1 MRPARRIPGIDGAR
15 GGVPESR
22 RVALMFLSLRDPPL
36 QPTYRRSRMK
46 PIATPFLSAV
56 A

>member
-1 MRPARRIPGIDGAR
+1 LLDEMHSAIR
-15 GGVPESR
+15 
-22 RVALMFLSLRDPPL
+22 PL